1 MKFLYFLEDIRIPV
15 LNEVMLAIT
24 SLGEE
29 TAFLVIALI
38 LFWCV
43 DKYIGYYT
51 LSVGFVGMIVSQ
63 FMKLWFRIPRPWVLD
78 SDFTVLEQA
87 KTHAADYSFP
97 SGHTVSA
104 VCTYGSIANTAKNR
118 LLRYLCVAISVLVG
132 FSRMYIGV
140 HTPKDVLVGALLA
153 VVLVFALRP
162 LVLGNNRRWFP
173 ALLTA
178 MLLLAVGYLCFA
190 EFYLFPV
197 NVDLSNL
204 LSGIENGY
212 TLLGGLLGIIVVYVV
227 DEKWLRFD
235 TKAVWWVQI
244 VKVAIGL
251 VLVLIIKT
259 GLKAPLNALLGVYA
273 GRTVRYFLTVV
284 AAGIV
289 WPLSFKWFSQ
299 LGRKDGLDCI
309 IDE

>member
-1 MKFLYFLEDIRIPV
+1 MKFLYFLENVRMPV
-15 LNEVMLAIT
+15 LNEIMLAIT

-43 DKYIGYYT
+43 DKYVGYYT

-87 KTHAADYSFP
+87 KLHAGDYSFP

-104 VCTYGSIANTAKNR
+104 VCTYGSIANTTKNR
-118 LLRYLCVAISVLVG
+118 PLRYLCIAISILVG

-153 VVLVFALRP
+153 VVLVLVLRP
-162 LVLGNNRRWFP
+162 VVLGNNRKKFP
-173 ALLTA
+173 ILLA
-178 MLLLAVGYLCFA
+178 VMLFLAVGYLCFG
-190 EFYLFPV
+190 EFYSFSAD
-197 NVDLSNL
+197 VDVSNL
-204 LSGIENGY
+204 RSGIENGY
-212 TLLGGLLGIIVVYVV
+212 TLLGGLLGIVAVYFI
-227 DEKWLRFD
+227 DEKWLHFD
-235 TKAVWWVQI
+235 TKAVWWAQI
-244 VKVAIGL
+244 FKVAIGL
-251 VLVLIIKT
+251 FFVLMIKT
-259 GLKAPLNALLGVYA
+259 GTKAPLNALLGDAA

-284 AAGIV
+284 AAGAL
-289 WPLSFKWFSQ
+289 WPVSFKWFSR
-299 LGRKDGLDCI
+299 LGSKY
-309 IDE
+309 